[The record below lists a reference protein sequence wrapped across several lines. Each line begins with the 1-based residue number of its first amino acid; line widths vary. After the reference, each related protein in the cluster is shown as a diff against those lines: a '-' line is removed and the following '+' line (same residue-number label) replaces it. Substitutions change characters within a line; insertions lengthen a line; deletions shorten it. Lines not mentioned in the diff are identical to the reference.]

1 VIIDDSIVRGIE
13 NEHHQNDGSFE
24 LKRIVVVSSAPQI
37 RYPDCYGIDMAKLE
51 GLVAFRAALELLKER
66 NQYHI
71 VEEVYLKCKA
81 QENYKDRHTKLCYGY
96 L

>member
-1 VIIDDSIVRGIE
+1 
-13 NEHHQNDGSFE
+13 
-24 LKRIVVVSSAPQI
+24 
-37 RYPDCYGIDMAKLE
+37 MAKLE

-81 QENYKDRHTKLCYGY
+81 QENYKDTTITKLRLFMSHSSRKRFQIKFGDVKFSGD
-96 L
+96 

>member
-1 VIIDDSIVRGIE
+1 
-13 NEHHQNDGSFE
+13 
-24 LKRIVVVSSAPQI
+24 
-37 RYPDCYGIDMAKLE
+37 MAKLE

-81 QENYKDRHTKLCYGY
+81 QENYKDTTSLNYGY